1 MSVRSTHNYKMNLK
15 WCPYGCESRTHPRT
29 TNTTICLHTRDVD
42 APRRPTKMDLTYN
55 LKPQAGEE
63 LEDTVRNARAVFEQG
78 EGQGGEAANNAS
90 KLARTKEVEGG
101 TISQLAEEKKHVAV
115 WKDFDAFNEKLMN
128 AEGTIPRQASN
139 RPAHVALVPH
149 LFEHYRRRLANKCA
163 VRRLIAVHRRRC
175 VSCAGVE
182 DKKHLWKTLGPKKA
196 KKFKDRVR

>member
-1 MSVRSTHNYKMNLK
+1 
-15 WCPYGCESRTHPRT
+15 
-29 TNTTICLHTRDVD
+29 
-42 APRRPTKMDLTYN
+42 MDLTYN

-128 AEGTIPRQASN
+128 AEGTIPRQASAACHEP
-139 RPAHVALVPH
+139 RPRGARAAPVRALP
-149 LFEHYRRRLANKCA
+149 
-163 VRRLIAVHRRRC
+163 
-175 VSCAGVE
+175 
-182 DKKHLWKTLGPKKA
+182 
-196 KKFKDRVR
+196 